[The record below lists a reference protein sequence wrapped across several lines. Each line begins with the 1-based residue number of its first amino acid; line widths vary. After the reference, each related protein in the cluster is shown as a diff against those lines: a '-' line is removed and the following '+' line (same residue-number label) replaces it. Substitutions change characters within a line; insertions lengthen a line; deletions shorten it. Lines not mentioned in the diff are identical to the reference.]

1 MLATVNEV
9 NSDKKRKVTEESI
22 FRNLSFVC
30 FTAEIDEQ
38 IDSQLSLLLNY
49 GCTRV

>member
-9 NSDKKRKVTEESI
+9 NSDKTKVKEESI
-22 FRNLSFVC
+22 FRSLSLLC
-30 FTAEIDEQ
+30 FIAELDEQ